1 MQIIQD
7 KVVSVPKSRITWTK
21 VPVPFKQ
28 GNINKK
34 ATLHLPNCQ
43 KPKSDNKFIV
53 KAMVPRNPFMDHE
66 SGKRYILSGV
76 FLRLKKNLSWE
87 IPCLCTRRSRKQHKV
102 KGKS

>member
-7 KVVSVPKSRITWTK
+7 KVVSVSKSRITWTK

-28 GNINKK
+28 GNINKN
-34 ATLHLPNCQ
+34 ATLHLPNCE

-53 KAMVPRNPFMDHE
+53 KAMVQRNPFMDHE

-76 FLRLKKNLSWE
+76 FLRL
-87 IPCLCTRRSRKQHKV
+87 RRTYPGRSHVCAQEGLENNIK
-102 KGKS
+102 